1 MTQPLSE
8 ETLERLE
15 VKHRNCAETDHRCD
29 APQLIA
35 TIRGL
40 EAENQRYRTAL
51 EYIARGRPHS
61 DAAEYAH
68 HVLADVSR

>member
-15 VKHRNCAETDHRCD
+15 LKHRNCAETDHRCD

-40 EAENQRYRTAL
+40 EAENAKLRAVLEEAQWIGDDYPMLSAQIRAAL
-51 EYIARGRPHS
+51 A
-61 DAAEYAH
+61 
-68 HVLADVSR
+68 SR